1 MRGPLHPGP
10 VPRTDGPVTVSL
22 TEFTAHRMRDLPGI
36 ARAGI
41 ALSRAWWAMPGAIG
55 VVLYVDPITKTGGSL
70 SIWESEADLRRFVA
84 LPRHTAIMRRY
95 RDRVDVRA
103 TTWTAEN
110 FSVTEAMKQRGER
123 LPAAGVSAEPDPLA
137 TP

>member
-10 VPRTDGPVTVSL
+10 VPRTNGPVTVSL
-22 TEFTAHRMRDLPGI
+22 TEFTARGMHDLPGI
-36 ARAGI
+36 AREGV
-41 ALSRAWWAMPGAIG
+41 ALCRGWWAMPGAIG
-55 VVLYVDPITKTGGSL
+55 VVLYVDVLSKTGGSL
-70 SIWESEADLRRFVA
+70 SIWESEADLKRFIG

-110 FSVTEAMKQRGER
+110 FNVTEALKQRAER
-123 LPAAGVSAEPDPLA
+123 LTAALTAASPNA
-137 TP
+137 